1 MLTCPE
7 CGSNHMELIED
18 NMAVC
23 RDCSFIG
30 DVQNGEVLKVI
41 DVDDSGT

>member
-7 CGSNHMELIED
+7 CGSVHIELIEHE
-18 NMAVC
+18 MAVC
-23 RDCSFIG
+23 RDCSYIG
-30 DVQNGEVLKVI
+30 DVRDGEVLKVI